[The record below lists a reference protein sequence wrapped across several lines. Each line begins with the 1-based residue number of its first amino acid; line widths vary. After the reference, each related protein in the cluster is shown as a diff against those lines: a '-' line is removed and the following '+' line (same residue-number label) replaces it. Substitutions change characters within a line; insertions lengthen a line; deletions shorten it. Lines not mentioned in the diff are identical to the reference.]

1 MSLYHPIA
9 VSRPARRGFTLI
21 ELLVVI
27 GIIAL
32 LVGILLPALS
42 GAKTAALRSTATA
55 QARDVGRAAAAFRA
69 QNGRTPG
76 YFPETAMGGMD
87 NETVGFTQME
97 NLLLDLAGGP
107 LDPLADYDGNGQPGP
122 LPSEGDR
129 PEYILVGPYAEGDDR
144 NILVDTNTIGSS
156 DGPGFLQL
164 DAESLVAISGQ
175 VATQD
180 DYGDA
185 SLDGSGPLGMLD
197 VLDPWGTP
205 LLAWRRDP
213 GASLQA
219 PAYSDNASDFDY
231 FAQRSYDPSN
241 GRAAFYWASN
251 AGILNAG
258 VTLTGSDRMTQGL
271 GSDRSAVYA
280 QSMIGGGMLSS
291 DEEKVMR
298 TLSAVLGSQSFPVER
313 GQGQT
318 SESWRPAQAR
328 GEVVVMSAGQDR
340 MYLRPTTIVAGQS
353 VATDIVDEHRWIA
366 YIPTGSDAPAADGMS
381 ATLDGMDDI
390 IEGGG

>member
-1 MSLYHPIA
+1 MSLHYPIA
-9 VSRPARRGFTLI
+9 VSRPARRGFTLV
-21 ELLVVI
+21 EVLVVV
-27 GIIAL
+27 GIIAI

-42 GAKTAALRSTATA
+42 GAKTAALNSTATA
-55 QARDVGRAAAAFRA
+55 LARDVGRASAAFRA

-76 YFPETAMGGMD
+76 YFPETAMGDLD

-107 LDPLADYDGNGQPGP
+107 LDPLVDYDGNGQPGP

-129 PEYILVGPYAEGDDR
+129 PEYVLVGPYPEGDDR
-144 NILVDTNTIGSS
+144 NIIVDTNKVGAS

-164 DAESLVAISGQ
+164 DADTLVPIAGQ
-175 VATQD
+175 VTTQD
-180 DYGDA
+180 DYDA
-185 SLDGSGPLGMLD
+185 SADNSTPLGMPD
-197 VLDPWGTP
+197 VIDPWGTP

-219 PAYSDNASDFDY
+219 PAYGDNATDFDY
-231 FAQRSYDPSN
+231 FAQRSYVPSN

-258 VTLTGSDRMTQGL
+258 QVLTGSDRATQGL
-271 GSDRSAVYA
+271 GTDRSLVYSR
-280 QSMIGGGMLSS
+280 SMIGGEMLGM
-291 DEEKVMR
+291 DAEKVIR
-298 TLSAVLGSQSFPVER
+298 TMTAVLGSRSFPVGR
-313 GQGQT
+313 AQGQT

-328 GEVVVMSAGQDR
+328 GEIITISAGPDR
-340 MYLRPTTIVAGQS
+340 MYLRPTTLSEGQS
-353 VATDIVDEHRWIA
+353 VSTGLVEEHRWIA
-366 YIPTGSDAPAADGMS
+366 YIPTGSDAPAADGMT